1 MKGLRNHRPS
11 PALVISILALVM
23 ATIGTALAATNLP
36 KNSVGSK
43 QLKNNAVAT
52 NKIKKEAVTGAK
64 VKKGTLTGTNIN
76 LSSLGTVPSATTA
89 ATAQSLTP
97 PEPIHRV
104 GAPGEPRFEDEATNL
119 GAFMG
124 EVPTPAVGFYKD
136 HEGIVHLVG
145 AATLGFD
152 GIIFRLPPGFRP
164 ASNTVEILNG
174 TQKFLLIG
182 GSGAGAEELLS
193 GLVYVFGGIK
203 GEGFSLGGFT
213 FRAES

>member
-43 QLKNNAVAT
+43 QLRNNAVVT
-52 NKIKKEAVTGAK
+52 GKIKKEAVTGAK
-64 VKKGTLTGTNIN
+64 VKKGTLTGRNIN

-89 ATAQSLTP
+89 TTAQSLTP
-97 PEPIHRV
+97 PEPIHTV
-104 GAPGEPRFEDEATNL
+104 GALGEPPFEEEATNL
-119 GAFMG
+119 GTFMG
-124 EVPTPAVGFYKD
+124 EIPTPAVGFYKD

-145 AATLGFD
+145 AARLGNK

-164 ASNTVEILNG
+164 ASNTIEILNG
-174 TQKFLLIG
+174 TQRFLLVF
-182 GSGAGAEELLS
+182 GSGVGTGGEDS
-193 GLVYVFGGIK
+193 GLVFVFGGIK
-203 GEGFSLGGFT
+203 GEGFSLGGLT
-213 FRAES
+213 FRPES